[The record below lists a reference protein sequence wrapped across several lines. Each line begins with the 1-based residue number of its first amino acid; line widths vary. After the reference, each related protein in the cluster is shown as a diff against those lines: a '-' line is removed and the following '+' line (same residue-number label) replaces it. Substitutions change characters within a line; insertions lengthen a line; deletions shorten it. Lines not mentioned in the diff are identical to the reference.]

1 MFSFFK
7 KKSPSPAA
15 LAPDRQHRHR
25 PYGRAALAYRL
36 KPFAFGTDPMCR
48 CGAPAAQ
55 GRREC
60 WPCTDSRRAERLA
73 RRRATYARNKEQQ

>member
-1 MFSFFK
+1 MTVN
-7 KKSPSPAA
+7 PAEIA
-15 LAPDRQHRHR
+15 AWTRANR
-25 PYGRAALAYRL
+25 RAALAYRL
-36 KPFAFGTDPMCR
+36 QPFAFGTDPTCR

-73 RRRATYARNKEQQ
+73 RRRAAYARNKEKQQ